1 MSYIIRYH
9 DNYYVP
15 SENLSELFKK
25 LVVKPFE
32 DPDPL
37 TQAWVDHVRSKDF
50 KYHRETILEQGR
62 TNFDEPSRGLTS
74 KEKVLIYCLH
84 YMPMHLFSSY
94 HIFTKYL
101 SLVNDKVVFV
111 DFGCGPL
118 TSGIAFWA
126 AFAGYRDITYL
137 GIDSSYYMRHK
148 AQEVNQYGLY
158 GPYGDES
165 FFTKAQFIP
174 DYNQLN
180 QYLNAYITT
189 GDQTQIVFNFCYFL
203 ASNTLGGYD
212 LSNCLTQIVAKYN
225 QHKMCMVYQ
234 NPIKSPDLHRNWF
247 TVKGDISTFRGQITQ
262 PNEEKFS
269 CDWFRLQNGRLVW
282 RKSFPIDIYFDI
294 LSYEPSGY
302 FGDPLELSSTF

>member
-1 MSYIIRYH
+1 MAYINCYD
-9 DNYYVP
+9 DNYYTP
-15 SENLSELFKK
+15 GEHLSELFQE

-32 DPDPL
+32 NPDSL
-37 TQAWVDHVRSKDF
+37 TQAWINHVRNRDF

-62 TNFDEPSRGLTS
+62 TNFDESFRGLTG

-94 HIFTKYL
+94 HIFTKHL
-101 SLVNDKVVFV
+101 PSVNNKVVFV

-126 AFAGYRDITYL
+126 STRQSDITYV
-137 GIDSSYYMRHK
+137 GIDSSQGMRDK
-148 AQEVNQYGLY
+148 AREINRH
-158 GPYGDES
+158 GPYES
-165 FFTKAQFIP
+165 EPFFRKGRVTSDWNRLFQSLD
-174 DYNQLN
+174 DY
-180 QYLNAYITT
+180 IMR
-189 GDQTQIVFNFCYFL
+189 GDQTQIIFNFCYFL
-203 ASNTLGGYD
+203 ASKTLNIGD
-212 LSNCLTQIVAKYN
+212 LSNCLTQIVGKYS

-247 TVKGDISTFRGQITQ
+247 TVKGELSTFRGQITE

-282 RKSFPIDIYFDI
+282 RKSLPIDIYFDI

-302 FGDPLELSSTF
+302 FGDPLELSYIF